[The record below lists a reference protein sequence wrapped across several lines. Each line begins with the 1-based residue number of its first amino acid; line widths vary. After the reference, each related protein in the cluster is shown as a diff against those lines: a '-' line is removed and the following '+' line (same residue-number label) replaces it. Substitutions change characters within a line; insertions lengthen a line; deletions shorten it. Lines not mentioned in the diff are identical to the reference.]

1 MPLQKLQFRPGVV
14 TDVTGYTNDGGW
26 RDSNLVRFRFGF
38 PQSVGGWEKI
48 AAHLQFLGSCRSLLN
63 WITLDGANLLGLG
76 TNLKYYLERGEEYF
90 DITPLRS
97 TVTLSSPFTATSGL
111 STVNVFDTDH
121 GCLNGDFVTFSGA
134 VSLGGNITATVLN
147 KEFQV
152 TYIDANNY
160 RITVAATA
168 NGSDTGNGGS
178 SVVAAYQINTG
189 LDTQVGGTG
198 WGAGTFS
205 TLLTYTLTNPI
216 TTTSTSAT
224 VTITHTS
231 HGLTTGNYVSFVGA
245 SSVGGIPEGSL
256 RSTFQVT
263 VINANS
269 YTITTVS
276 AATSSVTGGGTVTAF
291 YQNGSRAW
299 GSAATVSTGNTLR
312 LWSQDNYG
320 EDLIY
325 CVRNGGIY
333 YWDAGF
339 GLTGRGVSLSSLSTD
354 PQTPNIAIQVMVSDR
369 DRHVIALGSNYG
381 GNTAQ
386 DPLIIRFSSQEDP
399 FTWTSTATNTAGD
412 LRLGSGSAII
422 RAVETKREIVVFT
435 DLAAYSLQF
444 IGPPYTFG
452 LQQLAA
458 GISVIGYNGF
468 AAVDDTI
475 YWMGKSAFYVYSGKV
490 DNIPCPVNNYVF
502 GNFNF
507 SQADKVF
514 AVPNSEYGEV
524 TWYYPSANSD
534 ENDLYVTYNYAD
546 KVWTYGA
553 LARTAMLDRG
563 VRLYPIGAGVDHY
576 LYTHEYGLN
585 DGSTTPPSPLNAYI
599 ESSPMDIGEGDRFSF
614 VRRILPDVSFVNSDN
629 TPQLNMILKTQN
641 YPGSAYQSG
650 SDSGIYQTAVVPIQ
664 QFTPVKDIRLRGRSV
679 IFRIESDRVG
689 TRWILGSPRLE
700 VQPDGRR

>member
-48 AAHLQFLGSCRSLLN
+48 AAHLQFLGSCRSMLN
-63 WITLDGANLLGLG
+63 WITLAGSNLLGLG
-76 TNLKYYLERGEEYF
+76 TNLKYYIERGEEYF
-90 DITPLRS
+90 DITPLRAI
-97 TVTLSSPFTATSGL
+97 VTLSNPFTATSGL
-111 STVNVFDTDH
+111 STINVYDVDH

-147 KEFQV
+147 QEFEV
-152 TYIDANNY
+152 TFIDANNY
-160 RITVAATA
+160 TITVSATA

-189 LDTQVGGTG
+189 LDTQVGGNG
-198 WGAGTFS
+198 WGAGTW
-205 TLLTYTLTNPI
+205 
-216 TTTSTSAT
+216 
-224 VTITHTS
+224 
-231 HGLTTGNYVSFVGA
+231 G
-245 SSVGGIPEGSL
+245 
-256 RSTFQVT
+256 R
-263 VINANS
+263 
-269 YTITTVS
+269 
-276 AATSSVTGGGTVTAF
+276 GT
-291 YQNGSRAW
+291 W
-299 GSAATVSTGNTLR
+299 GSAATVSVGNTLR

-333 YWDAGF
+333 YWYAAT
-339 GLTGRGVSLSSLSTD
+339 GLTVRGVSLSSLSTD

-369 DRHVIALGSNYG
+369 DRHVIAFGSNYG
-381 GNTAQ
+381 GSTAQ
-386 DPLIIRFSSQEDP
+386 DPLIIRFSNQEDP

-475 YWMGKSAFYVYSGKV
+475 FWMGKSAFYVYSGKV
-490 DNIPCPVNNYVF
+490 DNIPCPINNYVF

-507 SQADKVF
+507 SQSDKVF
-514 AVPNSEYGEV
+514 AVPNSEFGEV
-524 TWYYPSANSD
+524 TWYYPSADSD

-563 VRLYPIGAGVDHY
+563 VRLYPIGAGVDRY
-576 LYTHEYGLN
+576 LYNHEYGLN

-614 VRRILPDVSFVNSDN
+614 VRRILPDVSFVNSNN

-641 YPGSAYQSG
+641 YPGSNYQSG
-650 SDSGIYQTAVVPIQ
+650 SDSGIYQTAVVPVQ

>member
-48 AAHLQFLGSCRSLLN
+48 AAHLQFLGSCRSMLN
-63 WITLDGANLLGLG
+63 WITLAGSNLLGLG
-76 TNLKYYLERGEEYF
+76 TNLKYYIERGEEYF
-90 DITPLRS
+90 DITPLRA
-97 TVTLSSPFTATSGL
+97 TVTLSNPFTATSGL
-111 STVNVFDTDH
+111 STINVYDVAH

-134 VSLGGNITATVLN
+134 VGLGGNITAAVLN
-147 KEFQV
+147 KEFEV
-152 TYIDANNY
+152 TYVDVDNY
-160 RITVAATA
+160 TITVSATA

-189 LDTQVGGTG
+189 LDTQVGGNG
-198 WGAGTFS
+198 WGAGTW
-205 TLLTYTLTNPI
+205 
-216 TTTSTSAT
+216 
-224 VTITHTS
+224 
-231 HGLTTGNYVSFVGA
+231 G
-245 SSVGGIPEGSL
+245 
-256 RSTFQVT
+256 R
-263 VINANS
+263 
-269 YTITTVS
+269 
-276 AATSSVTGGGTVTAF
+276 GT
-291 YQNGSRAW
+291 W
-299 GSAATVSTGNTLR
+299 GSAATVSVGNTLR

-333 YWDAGF
+333 YWYADT
-339 GLTGRGVSLSSLSTD
+339 GLSVRGVSLSSLSTD

-369 DRHVIALGSNYG
+369 DRHVLAFGSNYG
-381 GNTAQ
+381 GDTAQ

-458 GISVIGYNGF
+458 GISVAGFNGF

-475 YWMGKSAFYVYSGKV
+475 FWMGKSAFYVYSGKV

-502 GNFNF
+502 GDFNF

-524 TWYYPSANSD
+524 TWYYPSADSD

-546 KVWTYGA
+546 KVWTYGV

-563 VRLYPIGAGVDHY
+563 VRLYPIGAGVDRY
-576 LYTHEYGLN
+576 LYNHEYGLN

-641 YPGSAYQSG
+641 YPGSNYQSG
-650 SDSGIYQTAVVPIQ
+650 SDSGIYQTAVVPVQ